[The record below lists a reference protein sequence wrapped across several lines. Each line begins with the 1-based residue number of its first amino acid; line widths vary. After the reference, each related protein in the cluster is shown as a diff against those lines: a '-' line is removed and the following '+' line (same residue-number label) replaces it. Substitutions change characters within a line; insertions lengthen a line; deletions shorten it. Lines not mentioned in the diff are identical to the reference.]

1 MSFLLTISFVRG
13 DYKHLIKTGC
23 LIVFIL
29 SSSFMQVVESAPVI
43 LLNTTGQSPLNTDNQ
58 KGFMDEVAAEAFRRI
73 NVKLQT
79 VHLPAERG
87 LKYSNRGIIDGELVR
102 VKGIDKRYTNLIRV
116 PEKIMDWEFVT
127 FSYKPVSLANGWKD
141 LSGKSVAHI
150 NGWKILEKNIPANS
164 EVIRV
169 SNVDYLFNLLR
180 RNRTDYAIYEKWG
193 GKYLLSMMSMNDVI
207 LGQPPLAVKEVFI
220 YLHKKHKALVPQ
232 LTKAL
237 VSMKKDGSY
246 KKLVNKHLKSFE

>member
-1 MSFLLTISFVRG
+1 MSFLLITSSVRG
-13 DYKHLIKTGC
+13 NYKHLIKTGC

-29 SSSFMQVVESAPVI
+29 SFSFMRVVVSAPVI
-43 LLNTTGQSPLNTDNQ
+43 LLNTMGQSPLNTDNQ
-58 KGFMDEVAAEAFRRI
+58 NGFIDEVATEAFRRV

-87 LKYSNRGIIDGELVR
+87 LKHSNRGIIDGELVR

-150 NGWKILEKNIPANS
+150 NGWKILEKNIPAIS
-164 EVIRV
+164 EVTKV
-169 SNVDYLFNLLR
+169 SNIDDLFNLLR
-180 RNRTDYAIYEKWG
+180 RNRTDYAIYERWG
-193 GKYLLSMMSMNDVI
+193 GGYLLREMSMKNVI
-207 LGQPPLAVKEVFI
+207 LGQPPLAVKEMFI

-237 VSMKKDGSY
+237 AAMKKDGSY
-246 KKLVNKHLKSFE
+246 KKLFNKHLKSFE